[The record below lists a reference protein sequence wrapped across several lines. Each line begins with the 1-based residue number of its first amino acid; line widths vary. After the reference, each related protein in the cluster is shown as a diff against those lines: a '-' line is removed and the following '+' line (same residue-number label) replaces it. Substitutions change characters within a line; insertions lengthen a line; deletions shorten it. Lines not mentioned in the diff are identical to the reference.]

1 MNNHHLALQPSDKAM
16 IISSLEDDDEKLRYM
31 QDSIMNFSEKDKLL
45 IICSLQD
52 EKNFKD
58 LELYHLMLHIKI
70 H

>member
-1 MNNHHLALQPSDKAM
+1 M

-52 EKNFKD
+52 EKKFQRFGIIPSD
-58 LELYHLMLHIKI
+58 ASHKI